1 MHVTN
6 SMRQQNQLRY
16 FKNSG
21 LQTSLQV
28 VDIRYDTKKEENITL
43 PSHRPKMLVSHKFV
57 CEVSQLHLKF
67 K

>member
-21 LQTSLQV
+21 LKTSLQF
-28 VDIRYDTKKEENITL
+28 VDIRYDKKKIKHYITFSPTKDACQ
-43 PSHRPKMLVSHKFV
+43 S
-57 CEVSQLHLKF
+57 
-67 K
+67 